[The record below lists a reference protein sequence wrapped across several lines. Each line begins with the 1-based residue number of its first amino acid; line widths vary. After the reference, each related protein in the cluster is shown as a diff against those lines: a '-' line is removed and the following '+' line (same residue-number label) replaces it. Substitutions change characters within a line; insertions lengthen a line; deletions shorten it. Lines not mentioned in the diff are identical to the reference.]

1 MTRRHLL
8 SPIAAR
14 LALAFVAV
22 ALVAIAVLAL
32 LTVAGTRRQVSTLVS
47 QQHQDRA
54 RAVAAAAG
62 QAYDDA
68 HGWTGADLT
77 GAATLA
83 AAADAE
89 MEIRDA
95 AGTPVATSTAHAQM
109 VRRLMAR
116 MHGTASAE
124 PFTLGRPV
132 RAAVL
137 SNGKVV
143 GTVDLRF
150 PDGGPPAPEARV
162 RDALAE
168 VVVVG
173 ATLAAL
179 VALAAAVIVSRR
191 ITRPLVRLT
200 GAVQAI
206 EGGAREVRSGLSHAP
221 GELGELACAVD
232 RMADTLARQDHL
244 RRDLVADV
252 AHELRTPLTILQASC
267 EALLDGVETPTTE
280 RLVSLHDEVL
290 RLGRIVEDLETLSAA
305 EAAGLRLRRRTVDLA
320 AIAAAAIESLQSRA
334 TESGLTVEQDL
345 AEVTANVDPTRIH
358 QVVVNLLT
366 NALKFTPAGGRVLVR
381 VAGDDALAHLEIT
394 NTGAGI
400 PTDELPRV
408 FDRFWRGRSA
418 TGTSGSGIGLAVVAE
433 LVRAHH
439 GRVEVHSDPGRTT
452 TFTVLLPRP

>member
-22 ALVAIAVLAL
+22 ALAAIAVLAL
-32 LTVAGTRRQVSTLVS
+32 LTVAGTRRQVSGLVS
-47 QQHQDRA
+47 QQHQDRV

-77 GAATLA
+77 AAATLA
-83 AAADAE
+83 AVADADLV
-89 MEIRDA
+89 IQDA
-95 AGTPVATSTAHAQM
+95 AGAPVATGTAHAQM
-109 VRRLMAR
+109 MRQLRSR
-116 MHGTASAE
+116 MHDAASAE
-124 PFTLGRPV
+124 PLSVGSPL
-132 RAAVL
+132 RASVL
-137 SNGKVV
+137 SNGRVV
-143 GTVDLRF
+143 GTVALRF
-150 PDGGPPAPEARV
+150 PTGGLPAPEARV
-162 RDALAE
+162 RDALAQ

-179 VALAAAVIVSRR
+179 VALAAAVVVSRR

-206 EGGAREVRSGLSHAP
+206 EGGAREARSGLTDAP
-221 GELGELACAVD
+221 GELGELAGAVD
-232 RMADTLARQDHL
+232 RMADTLAHQDQL

-267 EALLDGVETPTTE
+267 EALLDGVETPTPD

-290 RLGRIVEDLETLSAA
+290 RLGRVVEDLETLSAA
-305 EAAGLRLRRRTVDLA
+305 EAAGLRLDRRTVDLA
-320 AIAAAAIESLQSRA
+320 AIAAGAIESLRPRA

-345 AEVTANVDPTRIH
+345 AEVTVHVDPTRIH
-358 QVVVNLLT
+358 QVAVNLLT
-366 NALKFTPAGGRVLVR
+366 NALKFTPAGGTVLVR
-381 VAGDDALAHLEIT
+381 VSGDDALARLEVT
-394 NTGAGI
+394 DTGPGVPA
-400 PTDELPRV
+400 DELPRV

-433 LVRAHH
+433 LVRAHR
-439 GRVEVHSDPGRTT
+439 GRVEVHSDPGRAT